1 LKRKLWEKILLIG
14 ALLGLVG
21 GTLAGC
27 GGQTS
32 PTAENGGP
40 VVLHT
45 LYMNQAG
52 YTDKVLEDMA
62 AEFHKQNPDITVEF
76 SFVPYDSLHDKIVTS
91 ASSPTATYDVVLED
105 LIWSTE
111 FAKKGYV
118 IPLESYIN
126 KDIDTKDIAP
136 ALFSP
141 FEVDGHTWAMPF
153 LANFQNFFYNAAM
166 LKKAGFSGPPK
177 TMDEWLN
184 QMETLKK
191 DGIVKY
197 PWIDSWKQE
206 EGLVCDYVRTAGEY
220 GANLFDK
227 DGNPIMNQGGA
238 LKALEF
244 MRKTV
249 DLGLVDPNSLTADEP
264 TAMNAF
270 ISGNA
275 AFNTNWTFVY
285 GKMNDPSSSKIV
297 GQGQVTTFPVDSGT
311 NQPSASV
318 SGFQGLAIMANS
330 KHQDAA
336 WKWIQFATSKEI
348 QAQHL
353 DEMPIWTSVQ
363 KSPEALKANPAI
375 NVYTENLDNVY
386 NRPLV
391 PDYMQVST
399 IIQKYVHA
407 VLAQEMSPQAG
418 ADAMVKDIKALNN
431 SQ

>member
-1 LKRKLWEKILLIG
+1 MKKTWYKILVFAI
-14 ALLGLVG
+14 LLGLM
-21 GTLAGC
+21 GTVLGGC
-27 GGQTS
+27 GQS
-32 PTAENGGP
+32 PQATTTTTGP

-52 YTDKVLEDMA
+52 YTDKVLEQMA
-62 AEFHKQNPDITVEF
+62 AQFHQQNPNITVDF
-76 SFVPYDSLHDKIVTS
+76 TFVPYDSLHDKIVTS
-91 ASSPTATYDVVLED
+91 ASAPTGTYDVVLED

-118 IPLESYIN
+118 VPLDSYIQ
-126 KDIDTKDIAP
+126 KDVDTKDIAP

-177 TMDEWLN
+177 TMTEWLN

-191 DGIVKY
+191 DGIVQY

-227 DGNPIMNQGGA
+227 NGNPVMNQGGA

-244 MRKTV
+244 MRKAV

-285 GKMNDPSSSKIV
+285 GEMNNPQDSKIV
-297 GQGQVTTFPVDSGT
+297 GDGRVTTFPVASGT

-330 KHQDAA
+330 QNQAAA
-336 WKWIQFATSKEI
+336 WKWIQFATSKTI

-353 DEMPIWTSVQ
+353 DEMPIWTSLQ
-363 KSPEALKANPAI
+363 QSPAALKANPDI
-375 NVYTENLDNVY
+375 SVYTVNLDNVY

-391 PDYMQVST
+391 PDYMEVST

-407 VLAQEMSPQAG
+407 VLAKEMTPQAG
-418 ADAMVKDIKALNN
+418 ADAMVKDIQALKSN
-431 SQ
+431 Q